1 MLRKLQ
7 FIFFT
12 CQKLIL
18 AHFCKLLYK
27 DRDLWWPNKYR
38 VVCFSQFFPAEVKKI
53 LRKSQPQICEKLR
66 KLSLRKKSV
75 FLIKK
80 TCNSKRWVSRVIVAP
95 IDQEKYYVFLI
106 NAVRNNIHFQEKSH
120 EKSGKNIR
128 HDVYGPQI
136 DFIAQISKS
145 NNKQKVVKT
154 LHLEC

>member
-1 MLRKLQ
+1 MLRKSQ

-38 VVCFSQFFPAEVKKI
+38 VASFSQFFPAKVKKI

-80 TCNSKRWVSRVIVAP
+80 RVLYNYTMHLHKDIFNPDRCSCTFYCNECYSFVTCCHN
-95 IDQEKYYVFLI
+95 
-106 NAVRNNIHFQEKSH
+106 
-120 EKSGKNIR
+120 
-128 HDVYGPQI
+128 
-136 DFIAQISKS
+136 FI
-145 NNKQKVVKT
+145 
-154 LHLEC
+154 